1 MIVRFGYIR
10 DGSNTMDARVFIGV
24 DGKPK
29 EVLLNFEDYEALLER
44 LEDAEA
50 LEFIRK
56 FKKEPH
62 EYVSLEEALAG
73 LSPNV

>member
-1 MIVRFGYIR
+1 MNRRFGYINGGR
-10 DGSNTMDARVFIGV
+10 NIMDARVFIGA

-29 EVLLNFEDYEALLER
+29 EVLLTFEDYEALMER

-56 FKKEPH
+56 FKSESH
-62 EYVSLEEALAG
+62 AYVSLDEALAG

>member
-1 MIVRFGYIR
+1 MNRRFGYIKG
-10 DGSNTMDARVFIGV
+10 GSNTMDARVFIGA

-29 EVLLNFEDYEALLER
+29 EVLLTFEDYEALMER

-56 FKKEPH
+56 FKNESH
-62 EYVSLEEALAG
+62 EYVSLDEALAG